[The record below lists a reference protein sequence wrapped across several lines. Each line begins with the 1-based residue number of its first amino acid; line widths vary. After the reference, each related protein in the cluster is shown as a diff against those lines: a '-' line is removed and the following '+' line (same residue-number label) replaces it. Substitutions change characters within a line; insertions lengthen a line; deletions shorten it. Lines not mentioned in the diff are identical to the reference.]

1 MVPSMQDEHSIFDRN
16 VWRKRRARAAAMFP
30 TVNFLKV
37 EAAERLVDRLDDIRR
52 DFPLALDLGAH
63 GGELA
68 QSLAGRA
75 GIETLIHADIAAAM
89 LPGHGARVVCDE
101 EWLPFGPGTFDAAF
115 SVLGLHWANDLPGA
129 LIQLRQALKL
139 DGLFLAIL
147 PGARTLQELRQCLA
161 DAELEMEGGISPR
174 VSPFVEVRDAGGLLQ
189 RAGFALPVIDSDLLT
204 VTYPNALRLMQELR
218 AMGEANSLSSR
229 RKSFSRR
236 STLLRAAALYQER
249 FADAE
254 GRIPATFELLTL
266 TAWAPHASQ
275 QQPARRG
282 SGKVNLMD
290 YFNSKG

>member
-1 MVPSMQDEHSIFDRN
+1 MQDDHSIFDRN
-16 VWRKRRARAAAMFP
+16 VWRKRRTRAAATFS

-52 DFPLALDLGAH
+52 DFPVAIDLGAH

-68 QSLAGRA
+68 VALGDRTN
-75 GIETLIHADIAAAM
+75 ITTLVHVDIAAAM
-89 LPGHGARVVCDE
+89 LPGHGPRVVCDE
-101 EWLPFGPGTFDAAF
+101 EWLPFGTGTLDAAF
-115 SVLGLHWANDLPGA
+115 SVLSLHWTNDLPGA
-129 LIQLRQALKL
+129 LIQLRQALKP

-204 VTYPNALRLMQELR
+204 VTYPNALTLMQELR
-218 AMGEANSLSSR
+218 AMGETNSLSAR
-229 RKSFSRR
+229 RKSLSRR
-236 STLLRAAALYQER
+236 GTLLRAAALYQER
-249 FADAE
+249 YADAE

-290 YFNSKG
+290 YFNSNG